1 MKIVRCTTKELRKLN
16 ASDLKHEDVVVA
28 GKYYIHIRYGTH
40 EEPKKYKT
48 PSLCSYVELENGNR
62 LGCTPGTSRGMT
74 PYFIDDF
81 LGR

>member
-1 MKIVRCTTKELRKLN
+1 MEIVRCTTKELRKLN

-28 GKYYIHIRYGTH
+28 GKYYIHIRYGTY
-40 EEPKKYKT
+40 EEPKKYKR
-48 PSLCSYVELENGNR
+48 PLCSYVELENGNR
-62 LGCTPGTSRGMT
+62 LGCTLGTPRGI